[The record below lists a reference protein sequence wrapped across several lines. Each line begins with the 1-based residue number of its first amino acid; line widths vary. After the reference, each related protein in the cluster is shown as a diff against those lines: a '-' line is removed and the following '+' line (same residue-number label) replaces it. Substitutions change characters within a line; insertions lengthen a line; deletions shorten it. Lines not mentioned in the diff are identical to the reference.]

1 MEISQ
6 MTTDRKKR
14 NNNNTRKRIRG
25 VLCTLFSF
33 VLFSCLEKDAYSQFH
48 AIKNM
53 EWGTKDTLTFQSQL
67 TDTLRNY
74 LIELEIRKD
83 VKYPYR
89 DLWLEIAI
97 QQDSVIQRCDTLHLF
112 LSDKHGRPMGTG
124 FGTLYQQSDTL
135 GQNFMPDNSHPYLI
149 KVRHLMSDDFLY
161 GISDV
166 GIRISKK

>member
-6 MTTDRKKR
+6 MRTDRKKR
-14 NNNNTRKRIRG
+14 NNNNIRKGILG

-33 VLFSCLEKDAYSQFH
+33 VLSSCLNKDVYSQYQS
-48 AIKNM
+48 IKGM
-53 EWGTKDTLTFQSQL
+53 EWATNDTLIYESVF
-67 TDTLRNY
+67 TDTLVTH

-83 VKYPYR
+83 VKYPYK
-89 DLWLEIAI
+89 DLWLEIAV
-97 QQDSVIQRCDTLHLF
+97 QQDSVIQLCDTLHLL
-112 LSDKHGRPMGTG
+112 LSDKNGRSIGTG

-135 GQNFMPDNSHPYLI
+135 GRNFIPHNSKPYYL

>member
-6 MTTDRKKR
+6 MTTDRKIK
-14 NNNNTRKRIRG
+14 NNNTRKGITG

-33 VLFSCLEKDAYSQFH
+33 ILSSCLSNDAYSEYRS
-48 AIKNM
+48 IKGM
-53 EWGTKDTLTFQSQL
+53 EWGTNDTLLFEAQL
-67 TDTLRNY
+67 TDTLVAH

-83 VKYPYR
+83 VKYPYK
-89 DLWLEIAI
+89 DLWLEIAV
-97 QQDSVIQRCDTLHLF
+97 QQDSATQLCDTLHLF
-112 LSDKHGRPMGTG
+112 LSDKNGRALGTG

-135 GQNFMPDNSHPYLI
+135 GRNFVPHNSKPYFL